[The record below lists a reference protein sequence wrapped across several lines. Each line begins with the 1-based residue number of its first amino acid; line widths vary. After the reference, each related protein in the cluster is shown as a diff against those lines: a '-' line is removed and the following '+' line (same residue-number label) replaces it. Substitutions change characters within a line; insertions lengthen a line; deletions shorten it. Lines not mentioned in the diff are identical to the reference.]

1 MQPGVE
7 EGLQRYKE
15 ETGQKKSFRSAITCA
30 NISVQPGF
38 YHLLSIN
45 SELPRNVEIIL
56 GI

>member
-15 ETGQKKSFRSAITCA
+15 EMGQKKSFRSAITCA
-30 NISVQPGF
+30 NISMQPGF

-45 SELPRNVEIIL
+45 SELPRNVENIL